1 MKKLISFG
9 LMLVGLVSAQAA
21 NYSYQN
27 FLNGWNLCVSNN
39 TTVTAG
45 YTNNLFTYYH
55 GEVYNSFTTNGV
67 GNTNN
72 LAPDAF
78 VSSGVDLF
86 ADANGDVVSNAVIVA
101 YIGNTNWIPVVTTN
115 TAGQYFIPPA
125 GFTNLAITTAYAG
138 WPLASGM
145 LSTYMYPATTVAYPA
160 FTTAVS
166 TNTLTF
172 NFVRSTGP
180 VVMGVASVWETTAS
194 FTFTATQ
201 TGIAPLVVMTNPPVS
216 WLSGGRIAKLA
227 SVVSANDSVNAI
239 SLVNY
244 VGIGQWKP

>member
-125 GFTNLAITTAYAG
+125 GLL
-138 WPLASGM
+138 PLLM
-145 LSTYMYPATTVAYPA
+145 LVGRWRRVCYQHTC
-160 FTTAVS
+160 
-166 TNTLTF
+166 TLRRRLLIRHLQRRLQRT
-172 NFVRSTGP
+172 
-180 VVMGVASVWETTAS
+180 
-194 FTFTATQ
+194 
-201 TGIAPLVVMTNPPVS
+201 L
-216 WLSGGRIAKLA
+216 
-227 SVVSANDSVNAI
+227 
-239 SLVNY
+239 
-244 VGIGQWKP
+244 